1 MISVSDTRWWTTL
14 DVSERS
20 KLSGEPIPCTEND
33 EVWQMWQKLTIFR
46 RDDIDTE
53 ESLHPFNLTIPQ
65 LKALA
70 TEGESS
76 LYSRAENTIS
86 VPSWVK
92 TLIRW
97 WNSPKLASEHGD
109 KGFLNIIEHV
119 VECAIVDLRAAA
131 CEIDNGMIEQSKL
144 IELITTTVPLNQLV
158 QIVTPTLVLIKTRDY
173 KQIKMSDFYHSLT
186 LEDTRVTVLK
196 EFPVLWRLVTV
207 CLNDWISSIL
217 KFYGRLLNDSKKISS
232 IFEIDI
238 NKIDGVE
245 AHVGDPHNRGA
256 SVIVVKC
263 KDKRC
268 VYKPRLA
275 TGEQLLANAI
285 RLLNFQT
292 TSVPCQA
299 KIIDMDSYFWQE
311 YIESTPIKHGDL
323 ETVAKK
329 LGVLNAVLYALQA
342 EDMHHENI
350 AIQGDRVAA
359 IDCECIP
366 HTIRPIDFESIPA
379 ENPAAILLAKGAHS
393 LGIVPQPIVGN
404 KEGSS
409 TTADI
414 SVFGY
419 EPGTTLGLKVP
430 KLELSDAGQASIT
443 MDDAVFSDADP
454 VKNRKEL
461 LTQVSAFINSFESA
475 LRLIVSRKQEFVELL
490 HRGPTKARLI
500 ARPTMIYAKV
510 LTESYHPTF
519 LRSGILRDICL
530 SKLLPHYYDKPYRTW
545 LIAQE
550 IKSLRDGYI
559 PYLTIEI
566 SSGTLRMCNS
576 EHSIDAIPRQELSS
590 HIMNL
595 DERSVGMQR
604 YLLELAFAS
613 RTNRGNSRLVCCQ
626 YEQNDDVYAM
636 RLMAASILGSWVLEH
651 SFIRKGMIGSPI
663 MNAVT
668 PNQWIIGSSGLDL
681 YNGLFGLQL
690 MIEQLYDACP
700 TTSLVS
706 SRNIIRNTVD
716 EFSSL
721 ISISPDSVRKN
732 LDSLNVGAFDQIAG
746 IALSMLL
753 IDQKDNTLKYRD
765 RLSTALQLLEIMT
778 AEDENYDVISGSAG
792 ALIVGN
798 LASSVVPDDAS
809 RLMNTAVDRL
819 LAGATD
825 IGQDKVAWKCPGELN
840 PLVGLSHGASGIAAA
855 LSRTVNGHRKA
866 EEIVEVIEKAL
877 RWERQY
883 FTKQTG
889 WTDLRADPGEQKMQ
903 AWCHGAAGA
912 AISRVQ
918 ILNNCGLQMS
928 QELLDQTRL
937 EINIATKL
945 LLAET
950 KRMLRAKHSDCLCH
964 GTVGNILVLEF
975 LSSNCAANTED
986 FHVDIQELWHDLLLS
1001 RGSHGWRSGGLP
1013 GTNLMGFMMGLSG
1026 IAWGLSYF
1034 KNSISKDF
1042 SPLWF

>member
-20 KLSGEPIPCTEND
+20 KLSGKPISCTEND

-46 RDDIDTE
+46 RDDIDAE
-53 ESLHPFNLTIPQ
+53 ESLHPFDLTIPQ
-65 LKALA
+65 LKTLA
-70 TEGESS
+70 TEEEPS
-76 LYSRAENTIS
+76 LYSRAKNTMS

-97 WNSPKLASEHGD
+97 WNSPKLASEHED
-109 KGFLNIIEHV
+109 KGFLNIVEHI
-119 VECAIVDLRAAA
+119 VECAVADLRVAVG
-131 CEIDNGMIEQSKL
+131 EIDDRMNEHDKL
-144 IELITTTVPLNQLV
+144 IELITSTVPVDQLT
-158 QIVTPTLVLIKTRDY
+158 QIVTPTLVLIKTRNYD
-173 KQIKMSDFYHSLT
+173 KIKVSSFYHSLT
-186 LEDTRVTVLK
+186 LENTRVAVLR

-207 CLNDWISSIL
+207 CLNDWVGSIL
-217 KFYGRLLNDSKKISS
+217 KFYGRLLNNSKELNSM
-232 IFEIDI
+232 FGIDI
-238 NKIDGVE
+238 DKIDGIE
-245 AHVGDPHNRGA
+245 AHAGDPHNRGA

-268 VYKPRLA
+268 VYKPRPA

-285 RLLNFQT
+285 RLLEFQT
-292 TSVPCQA
+292 ISAPCQPT
-299 KIIDMDSYFWQE
+299 IIDMDSYFWQE
-311 YIESTPIKHGDL
+311 YIESTPVKHGDL

-342 EDMHHENI
+342 EDMHHENV

-359 IDCECIP
+359 IDCECVP

-379 ENPAAILLAKGAHS
+379 ENPAAVLLAKGAHS
-393 LGIVPQPIVGN
+393 LGIVPQAIVGN

-419 EPGTTLGLKVP
+419 EPGTTVGLKVP

-475 LRLIVSRKQEFVELL
+475 LRLIVSKKQKLVELL
-490 HRGPTKARLI
+490 QGRSTKARLI

-530 SKLLPHYYDKPYRTW
+530 AKLLPHYYDKPYRTW

-550 IKSLRDGYI
+550 IRSLRDGYI
-559 PYLTIEI
+559 PYLTIGI
-566 SSGTLRMCNS
+566 LSGTLRMCNS
-576 EHSIDAIPRQELSS
+576 EHSLDTIPRQELSS

-613 RTNRGNSRLVCCQ
+613 RTNRGTCRPVCCQ

-636 RLMAASILGSWVLEH
+636 RLMAANVLGSWVLEH
-651 SFIRKGMIGSPI
+651 SFIRKGVIGSPI

-668 PNQWIIGSSGLDL
+668 PDQWIIGSSGLDL

-700 TTSLVS
+700 TTSLAS

-721 ISISPDSVRKN
+721 ISISPDSVKKN

-746 IALSMLL
+746 ITLSMLL
-753 IDQKDNTLKYRD
+753 IDQKDNTIRFRD

-778 AEDENYDVISGSAG
+778 AEDANYDVISGSAG
-792 ALIVGN
+792 ALIVGD
-798 LASSVVPDDAS
+798 LASSVIPDKANG
-809 RLMNTAVDRL
+809 LMNTAVDRL

-825 IGQDKVAWKCPGELN
+825 IGHDKVAWKSPGELS

-889 WTDLRADPGEQKMQ
+889 WTDLRADPGEQEMQ

-912 AISRVQ
+912 AVSRVQ
-918 ILNNCGLQMS
+918 ILNNCGPQMS

-937 EINIATKL
+937 EINIAAKL
-945 LLAET
+945 LLTET

-964 GTVGNILVLEF
+964 GTVGNILILEF
-975 LSSNCAANTED
+975 LSSDFAAYTEGL
-986 FHVDIQELWHDLLLS
+986 HADIQELWHDLLLS
-1001 RGSHGWRSGGLP
+1001 RGSYGWRSGGLP

-1026 IAWGLSYF
+1026 IAWGLSYS
-1034 KNSISKDF
+1034 KNSFGKDF